1 LSNLIYVINMG
12 KKYLTLSQLN
22 IEGQFLGFSSQGNDG
37 GKCKIKYKHLYLK
50 TSTQDLKIKIPKNL
64 RCSLRN
70 LLTGEQICVSVV
82 SKLNRVNGKIKLTAY
97 GVRPVGFC
105 PLDYSSKENI
115 AKIMVCQ
122 KSACLKH
129 GGKSLLANLEKT
141 LCDRG
146 LLDKVKIE
154 HTNCQKAC
162 RTAPNCILMLGEEQ
176 YKKLEP
182 EAIASLLQ
190 THFFANNI

>member
-1 LSNLIYVINMG
+1 MG

-22 IEGQFLGFSSQGNDG
+22 IEGQFLGFSSRGSDG

-50 TSTQDLKIKIPKNL
+50 TSTQDVKIKIPKYL

-82 SKLNRVNGKIKLTAY
+82 KKLNRIKGKIKLTAY
-97 GVRPVGFC
+97 GVRSVGFC
-105 PLDYSSKENI
+105 PRDYSSKENN

-122 KSACLKH
+122 KSGCLKH

-154 HTNCQKAC
+154 HTNCQKTC
-162 RTAPNCILMLGEEQ
+162 STAPNCILMLGKEQ
-176 YKKLEP
+176 YSKLEP
-182 EAIASLLQ
+182 EAIASLLE

>member
-1 LSNLIYVINMG
+1 MS
-12 KKYLTLSQLN
+12 KKYLTLSKLN
-22 IEGQFLGFSSQGNDG
+22 IEGQFLGFAPSGSDG
-37 GKCKIKYKHLYLK
+37 DKYKIKYKHLYLK

-64 RCSLRN
+64 RSSLVN

-97 GVRPVGFC
+97 GVRSVGFC
-105 PLDYSSKENI
+105 PVDCSSKENT

-154 HTNCQKAC
+154 HTNCQKSC
-162 RTAPNCILMLGEEQ
+162 RTAPNCILMLGKEQ

-182 EAIASLLQ
+182 EAIVGLLQ
-190 THFFANNI
+190 TYFFANNI